1 LEEEGKNESLPQVLS
16 HLCAVHLLECLM
28 KIAKTY
34 IEMCDPV
41 QKETAGSSVIAVNVY
56 YITLRQMQEEN
67 ASM

>member
-1 LEEEGKNESLPQVLS
+1 
-16 HLCAVHLLECLM
+16 M
-28 KIAKTY
+28 KIAKIY

-41 QKETAGSSVIAVNVY
+41 QKETAVNVY